1 MESILVVDDD
11 EGMRDML
18 AETLRGWGYEPSV
31 AENGEMGLEKFRSG
45 RFSLVIT
52 DIRMPKLDGLSLL
65 RAIKKEDAKVPILVV
80 TGYPT
85 VNSAVESLVEGADYY
100 LVKPIN
106 LDDLQAKIVKSFE
119 KRRIQQALTSTK
131 IANFILVLL
140 IPVWILL
147 GILLGRLIE

>member
-106 LDDLQAKIVKSFE
+106 LIFVHSNYELSVTIVIVSF
-119 KRRIQQALTSTK
+119 
-131 IANFILVLL
+131 LL
-140 IPVWILL
+140 LKMNYPFFSH
-147 GILLGRLIE
+147 GF